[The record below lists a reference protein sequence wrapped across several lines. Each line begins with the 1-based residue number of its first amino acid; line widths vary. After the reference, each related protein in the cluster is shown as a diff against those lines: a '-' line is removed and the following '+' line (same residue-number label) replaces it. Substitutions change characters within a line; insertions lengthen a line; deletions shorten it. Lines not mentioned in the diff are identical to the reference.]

1 MTNKKAEMEENE
13 GVLEHVGID
22 ANNWADL
29 PDMCGYWNVTFQ
41 FRREDDTTYQKY
53 FLNPTI
59 EFIHGAF
66 LLAKT
71 LVASKLKE

>member
-1 MTNKKAEMEENE
+1 MTNKKAEMEEYE
-13 GVLEHVGID
+13 GILEHVGID

-29 PDMCGYWNVTFQ
+29 SDRCGYWSVTFQ
-41 FRREDDTTYQKY
+41 FRREDGTTYLKC
-53 FLNPTI
+53 FRSPTI